1 MTDPIL
7 CAKKGKYVPGMK
19 EPYELSWTKIELFQP
34 CRRCFWLDRRCGI
47 APPGPA
53 PYTLNSAVDELLKR
67 EFDDFRAAH
76 EVPPLLKAKG
86 VVLYPAQRPELEQ
99 WQNTLKGVRVHDQ
112 ATNLIVYGA
121 IDDLWVDEAGTYY
134 VADYKATAK
143 NGEVNLDADWQI
155 AYKRQVEFYQWLLRG
170 NDLPVSDEAWF
181 VYANG
186 KRDRPAFDGMLVFD
200 ISLIPYKG
208 SSGWIAPT
216 LKDLVSLLN
225 QPNPPAAAPDC
236 EVCAFV
242 AQAAEQ
248 R

>member
-1 MTDPIL
+1 MTDPIIRG
-7 CAKKGKYVPGMK
+7 KKGKYVPGMK
-19 EPYELSWTKIELFQP
+19 EPYELSRSKVELFQN

-67 EFDDFRAAH
+67 EFDGFRASH
-76 EVPPLLKAKG
+76 EVPPLLKRAG
-86 VVLYPAQRPELEQ
+86 LRLYPAQRPELDQ
-99 WQNTLKGVRVHDQ
+99 WRNNLKGVRVLDH

-121 IDDLWVDEAGTYY
+121 IDDLWVDDTSTYY

-143 NGEVNLDADWQI
+143 NGEVSLDADWQI

-170 NDLPVSDEAWF
+170 NGLRVSDEAWF

-186 KRDRPAFDGMLVFD
+186 KRDRPSFDGTLLFD

-208 SSGWIAPT
+208 TGDWIAPT
-216 LKDLVSLLN
+216 LKDIVSLLN
-225 QPNPPAAAPDC
+225 EPHPPAQASECD
-236 EVCAFV
+236 VCAFV